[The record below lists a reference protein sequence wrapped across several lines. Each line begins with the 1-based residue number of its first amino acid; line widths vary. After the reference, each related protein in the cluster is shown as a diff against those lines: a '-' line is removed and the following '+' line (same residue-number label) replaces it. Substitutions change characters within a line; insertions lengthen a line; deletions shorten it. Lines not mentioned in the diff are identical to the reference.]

1 MPTRKDLEVSSETS
15 LVTYKMSSTR
25 RARPWVTPGD
35 SQDLTLSSDA
45 RDGAW
50 HPFGTKMTFV
60 FQSEY
65 SAKPLD
71 NKNLAASMSKN
82 MVRAK

>member
-25 RARPWVTPGD
+25 RARALGD

-50 HPFGTKMTFV
+50 HPFRMKMTFV

-82 MVRAK
+82 MVPAI